1 MDFLNRTQAPFE
13 DGIWSLIDEAAGAAA
28 QELMTARRY
37 LEVGGPYG
45 PGLTSI
51 ELSNDDYCRQPE
63 PGEAGAVMS
72 RAVSVP
78 MLRKTFKLSL
88 RRIAAYL
95 SNGQPLDLS
104 PAEDAAEAVA
114 RLEEQIVYYGRPEF
128 GLPGLLDNKGS
139 CRMDGGDW
147 TKPEDALEDVL
158 AAVTKLDDAGF
169 RGPHALVLAPKYY
182 NALFRRYPDSDMV
195 LINHLRRLCT
205 RGIFKTSIDGAAVI
219 DPRVGSLE
227 IGQDLMCGY
236 IGNDGIHCEL
246 FINESLVLRMQ
257 DESAVCVVKP
267 KDG

>member
-1 MDFLNRTQAPFE
+1 MDFLNRSHAPFGSDVWE
-13 DGIWSLIDEAAGAAA
+13 RVDAAAAEAAR
-28 QELMTARRY
+28 ELMTARRF

-63 PGEAGAVMS
+63 EGEAGAVMG

-88 RRIAAYL
+88 RRIAAWQ

-128 GLPGLLDNKGS
+128 GLPGLLENSGA

-147 TKPEDALEDVL
+147 TKPDDALENVL
-158 AAVTKLDDAGF
+158 AAVTRLDEAGF

-182 NALFRRYPDSDMV
+182 NALFRRYPDSEML

-205 RGIFKTSIDGAAVI
+205 RGIFKASIDGAAII

-236 IGNDGIHCEL
+236 VGTDGIHCEL
-246 FINESLVLRMQ
+246 FVNESLVLRMQ
-257 DESAVCVVKP
+257 DEDAVCVIKP
-267 KDG
+267 KSA

>member
-13 DGIWSLIDEAAGAAA
+13 DGIWSLIDEAAGSAA

-45 PGLTSI
+45 PGLTAI

-257 DESAVCVVKP
+257 DESAVCVIKP
-267 KDG
+267 KGG